1 MPLSA
6 RIALLQIFRLL
17 VYSLVDKSAILYHA
31 KQGAVM
37 VSEKRSIT
45 TEKAIALLK
54 KQGLEINPTEA
65 ELVVNFLYFL
75 AEILTDENTEN
86 ESS

>member
-1 MPLSA
+1 M
-6 RIALLQIFRLL
+6 
-17 VYSLVDKSAILYHA
+17 D
-31 KQGAVM
+31 
-37 VSEKRSIT
+37 SEKRSIT

-75 AEILTDENTEN
+75 AEIIIDKNIEY
-86 ESS
+86 ESSQSIYQGKH